1 MKKKMQEI
9 RVEKILGSSFLGVGV
24 LLFTVAFICAIF
36 SWNTK
41 RSAEEVAG
49 IITDIGS
56 SNVTVSYSLNG
67 QQYDATIDEYSSSMV
82 EGEKIRLYVNR
93 ENPHKVRTGELLYLP
108 TFILC
113 VVGIPFTVMGI
124 VFLLVAVR
132 RKKKKQYLM
141 QNGRKIFAEV
151 TGGSRN
157 YYYEVNGRHPWK
169 LECKYDDPSTGA
181 VYLFASGN
189 IRTDPQFYVGQQVAV
204 YVDGENYKKYYVD
217 VESLIS
223 SQNSGTHVYDYR

>member
-1 MKKKMQEI
+1 MKKKMQES

-24 LLFTVAFICAIF
+24 LLFIVAFICAVF

-41 RSAEEVAG
+41 RDAEEVAG
-49 IITDIGS
+49 IITDIGN

-67 QQYDATIDEYSSSMV
+67 QQYDTTINEYSSSMA

-93 ENPHKVRTGELLYLP
+93 ENPHKVRTGELLYLS
-108 TFILC
+108 TFIFC
-113 VVGIPFTVMGI
+113 IVGVPFVVMGI
-124 VFLLVAVR
+124 VFLLVVVR
-132 RKKKKQYLM
+132 RKKKQQYLM

-157 YYYEVNGRHPWK
+157 YHYDVNGKHPWK

-189 IRTDPQFYVGQQVAV
+189 IWTDPQFYVGQQIAV
-204 YVDGENYKKYYVD
+204 YVEGENYKKYYVD